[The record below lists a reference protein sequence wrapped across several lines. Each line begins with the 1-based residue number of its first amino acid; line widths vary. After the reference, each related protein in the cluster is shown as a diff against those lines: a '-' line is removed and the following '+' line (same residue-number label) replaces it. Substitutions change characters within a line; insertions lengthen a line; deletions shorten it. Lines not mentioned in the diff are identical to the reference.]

1 MTKKEMIL
9 KPIGIVHSELK
20 LPIHQPGKDIDP
32 GEKIKQI
39 RDHHHQVKKSVS
51 VIEIDPAYEE
61 LLEGIDDFSHILIL
75 YWPHLI
81 PDDER
86 NISQVHPMGR
96 KDLPKQGIFA
106 TRSPVR
112 PNPVLVSSVKLLER
126 KKKRLKVQGLE
137 AIDQSPVIDI
147 KPVVRERYSME
158 NLKFPEWLLQAHK
171 ELEMD

>member
-1 MTKKEMIL
+1 MIKKEMML

-20 LPIHQPGKDIDP
+20 LSTHQPDKDIDS
-32 GEKIKQI
+32 GEKILQI
-39 RDHHHQVKKSVS
+39 RDHHQQVKKAVS
-51 VIEIDPAYEE
+51 EIEIDPAYEE
-61 LLEGIDDFSHILIL
+61 LLEGVEDFSHILIL

-86 NISQVHPMGR
+86 KIRMVHPMGR
-96 KDLPKQGIFA
+96 KDLPKKGIFA

-126 KKKRLKVQGLE
+126 NKNCLKVQGLE

-147 KPVVRERYSME
+147 KPVVRERYSIE
-158 NLKFPEWLLQAHK
+158 NLKFPDWLLQAHR
-171 ELEMD
+171 ELEFD